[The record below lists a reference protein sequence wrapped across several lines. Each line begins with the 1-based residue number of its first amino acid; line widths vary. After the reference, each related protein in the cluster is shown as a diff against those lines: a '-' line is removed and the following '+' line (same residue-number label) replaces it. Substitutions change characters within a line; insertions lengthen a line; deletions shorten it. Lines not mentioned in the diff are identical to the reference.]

1 MSLRVGDPVPDL
13 RVDYWI
19 AGARSPARISLADYR
34 GKWLVLFF
42 YPRDFTFICPTEISA
57 FAALQDAFAQSDAQI
72 VAASTDS
79 FFSHDAWF
87 RQEERLARVDFPVI
101 ADTSHKLAQAFNV
114 LLEDGS
120 ALRATF
126 IIDPEGIIRHASMN
140 EIDIGRNVEEVLRIV
155 RALQSGKLCPAGWK
169 PGDDAGPAYNDW
181 LEKVFPTLSR
191 KAIAE
196 VSGDL
201 HPVRFNSGDIII
213 RQGDRPDR
221 FYIVVEGEVSVIQMN
236 DGRETEIARLGAGEM
251 FGEMGILMETRR
263 TADVRASTD
272 VSLLALDWNGFRK
285 LVESSEQ
292 TAQDFMHI
300 VEQRRVRSE
309 AMAR

>member
-1 MSLRVGDPVPDL
+1 MSLRVGDSVPDI
-13 RVDYWI
+13 RVEYWLT
-19 AGARSPARISLADYR
+19 GAHAPAQLSLADYR
-34 GKWLVLFF
+34 GQWLVLFF

-57 FAALQDAFAQSDAQI
+57 FAALQDEFASAGARI

-79 FFSHDAWF
+79 FFSHEAWF

-101 ADTSHKLAQAFNV
+101 ADTSHRLAQAFNV

-126 IIDPEGIIRHASMN
+126 IIDPKGIIRHASMN
-140 EIDIGRNVEEVLRIV
+140 EIDIGRNVEEILRIV
-155 RALQSGKLCPAGWK
+155 RALQSGELCPAGWK
-169 PGDDAGPAYNDW
+169 PGDDSGPAYNEW
-181 LEKVFPTLSR
+181 LEDVFPTLSR
-191 KAIAE
+191 KTIEE

-201 HPVRFNSGDIII
+201 HPVRYNSGDIII

-236 DGRETEIARLGAGEM
+236 NGGETEIARLGPGEM

-292 TAQDFMHI
+292 TARDFMHI
-300 VEQRRVRSE
+300 VEQRRARSE
-309 AMAR
+309 SIGR